1 MEFFGKGI
9 VVLKNKQVSTEM
21 QLIGLRALFEQFGV
35 LHELQILQLKY
46 WPYSID
52 PNLTSSEAEVNM
64 EDKVVSFTWVAEKPS
79 KINPKYISRVKE
91 LLKMVR
97 FLLGDDWAIQILLNN
112 ESIFSRNDCF
122 PAPKPTPSRA

>member
-79 KINPKYISRVKE
+79 KINPK
-91 LLKMVR
+91 
-97 FLLGDDWAIQILLNN
+97 
-112 ESIFSRNDCF
+112 
-122 PAPKPTPSRA
+122 